1 MSDPS
6 FEQLVLTQLTAIKE
20 DVNRSSDR
28 HDAGLKKLFEI
39 HEAHAADDIKR
50 FEGIG
55 EQFTTL
61 ATKAAESKGE
71 AKATAKF
78 WGLAAGLPAPIFAGL
93 WAIWK
98 AFHGLK

>member
-6 FEQLVLTQLTAIKE
+6 FEQLVLSQLTAIKD

-28 HDAGLKKLFEI
+28 HEAGMKKLFDI

-50 FEGIG
+50 FDGIS
-55 EQFTTL
+55 EQFTEL

-71 AKATAKF
+71 AKATAKI
-78 WGLAAGLPAPIFAGL
+78 WGLAAGLPAPIAAGI
-93 WAIWK
+93 WAVWK
-98 AFHGLK
+98 AFHKLP